1 MHSLI
6 STCTLLSRN
15 RIEWVPMYVL
25 YGEHRIYMF
34 MYYAL
39 SSAIGIWE
47 LPHVMSLISW
57 NIAESDVDIS
67 HLKLIYTYMYLLS
80 YVDCT

>member
-1 MHSLI
+1 
-6 STCTLLSRN
+6 
-15 RIEWVPMYVL
+15 MYVL
-25 YGEHRIYMF
+25 YGEHKIYMF

-47 LPHVMSLISW
+47 LPHAMSLISW
-57 NIAESDVDIS
+57 NIAERDVNIS

-80 YVDCT
+80 YVYCT